1 MLLGR
6 NWCDWVWEVEPTA
19 TGCRVTHSWID
30 HRNGFAV
37 WLGKVASGVADRAS
51 HNRANMEV
59 TVQNLAKAAEAA

>member
-1 MLLGR
+1 
-6 NWCDWVWEVEPTA
+6 
-19 TGCRVTHSWID
+19 VTHSWID